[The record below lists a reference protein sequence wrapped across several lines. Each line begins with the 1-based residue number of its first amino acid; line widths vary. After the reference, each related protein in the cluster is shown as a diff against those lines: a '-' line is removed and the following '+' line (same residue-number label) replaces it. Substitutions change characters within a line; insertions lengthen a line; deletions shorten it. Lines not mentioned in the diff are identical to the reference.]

1 MLGSVSLNPE
11 NPPRTEPSAL
21 DSGESSFHLPLEG
34 QAGKVFGALLGGALG
49 DALGYAV
56 EFSPAAEISA
66 AFGPDGLRDFAAL
79 PAPVPFSDDTQMTL
93 YTLDGLLEA
102 LEWAN
107 QGVGADETAC
117 IWLAYL
123 RWLKT
128 QGVALDPAAPS
139 PPLRWIDTQA
149 VLHHRRAPGNAC
161 LSGLSGPDMGT
172 TFRPVNPDSKGC
184 GTVMRSA
191 PFGLLPYV
199 EPEMVYRLSQDA
211 AALTHGHPSALHSA
225 AVFSV
230 LIHDLLAPEASL
242 QDAAESAVRRAG
254 ESGVPELAARLA
266 DAVALAGS
274 GPVSPA
280 ELTAALGAGWVA
292 EEALAIGVYAALA
305 TSGAGTPQEHF
316 RAAVALAV
324 NHDGDSDSTGSI
336 TGNIVGTLH
345 GAAALPTDWLEAL
358 EGREVIEELARQFL
372 KATTG

>member
-1 MLGSVSLNPE
+1 MTG
-11 NPPRTEPSAL
+11 R
-21 DSGESSFHLPLEG
+21 GSSFHLPLQG

-56 EFSPAAEISA
+56 EFSGMAEIRA
-66 AFGPDGLRDFAAL
+66 AYGPDGLRDFAAL
-79 PAPVPFSDDTQMTL
+79 AAPVPFSDDTQMTL

-128 QGVALDPAAPS
+128 QGVALDPAAPA
-139 PPLRWIDTQA
+139 PPLRWIDTQE

-199 EPEMVYRLSQDA
+199 EPEMVYGLSRDA

-230 LIHDLLAPEASL
+230 LIHDLLDPEASL
-242 QDAAESAVRRAG
+242 QDAAEAAVVRAR
-254 ESGVPELAARLA
+254 ESGVAELAARLA
-266 DAVALAGS
+266 DAVALAAG
-274 GPVSPA
+274 GPVPPA
-280 ELTAALGAGWVA
+280 ELTAALGEGWVA

-305 TSGAGTPQEHF
+305 TSGEGTPEDHF

-345 GAAALPTDWLEAL
+345 GAAALPAAWLDAL
-358 EGREVIEELARQFL
+358 EGREVIGELARQFAA
-372 KATTG
+372 ATGA